1 MRSENFQNPPKAL
14 RFGME
19 PERFTFGPFVLEA
32 SRGTLLRGGHPVAI
46 GHKALL
52 LLQAFLRSPGS
63 VIDKASLLDIAW
75 PQTAVEESNLSV
87 QIAALRKLLGTTEDG
102 NQWIAT
108 VPRVGYRFAGPIS
121 PAATKIPPF
130 ADNGPCPAIAVLP
143 FAIIGDSDKEYVAD
157 GLTEDI
163 ITALARFRW
172 FRVVGRSSAFA
183 FKGTTANARQTANE
197 LGANYLLQGS
207 VRHAGNRLRISA
219 QLIDVSGRPAF
230 AAALSGETSVTS
242 TPATLLE
249 EEAVARSGVSV
260 WTKTPSMP

>member
-1 MRSENFQNPPKAL
+1 
-14 RFGME
+14 ME

-121 PAATKIPPF
+121 PAAAKIPPF
-130 ADNGPCPAIAVLP
+130 ADNGPRPAIAVLP
-143 FAIIGDSDKEYVAD
+143 FEIIGDSDKEYVAD

-219 QLIDVSGRPAF
+219 QLIDVSDNHHVWADRYDVEMADVF
-230 AAALSGETSVTS
+230 AIQDEIAERVVGAIEPEVLRSVS
-242 TPATLLE
+242 HLAIAPPRAT
-249 EEAVARSGVSV
+249 
-260 WTKTPSMP
+260 